1 MSALLKSD
9 NEPVVKHPARP
20 AGKKVDVKAF
30 HAEMQR
36 RYPKILAKL
45 AE

>member
-9 NEPVVKHPARP
+9 TAPVVKHPARP
-20 AGKKVDVKAF
+20 SGKKVDVKTF
-30 HAEMQR
+30 HARMEK

>member
-9 NEPVVKHPARP
+9 NELVVKHPARP
-20 AGKKVDVKAF
+20 TGKKVDVKAF